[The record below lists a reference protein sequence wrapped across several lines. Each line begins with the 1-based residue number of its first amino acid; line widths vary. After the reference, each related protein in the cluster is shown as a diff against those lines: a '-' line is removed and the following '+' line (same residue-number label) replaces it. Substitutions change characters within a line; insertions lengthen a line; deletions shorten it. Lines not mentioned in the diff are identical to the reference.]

1 LGLAGSAGLATTGA
15 LAWLAAKTWTTKL
28 LRALSTATLLLA
40 GIVQASDE
48 PDADLLRSGKRSRLS
63 EKGRRRAL
71 AAVGLAVGATAVA
84 GGKAAAEG
92 VATGTKML
100 GWALAGT
107 VGLAASVGGYL
118 VLAPHDKAPPSV
130 TSTGV
135 APAPRGG
142 AEAPQ
147 TPPTAES
154 AVPAA
159 PRVAP
164 SSAGL
169 RPTPPG
175 DLQAEL
181 TALDAA
187 SNAVARGD
195 APGALALLDAYVRD
209 FPRGSLG
216 AEATV
221 LRAEALE
228 RAGRHAEAV
237 QLARAFVKRSPKSPL
252 ADRMRR
258 IAE

>member
-1 LGLAGSAGLATTGA
+1 MNDPD
-15 LAWLAAKTWTTKL
+15 
-28 LRALSTATLLLA
+28 RLSNKD
-40 GIVQASDE
+40 GDE
-48 PDADLLRSGKRSRLS
+48 PGADLLRSAKRYRLS
-63 EKGRRRAL
+63 EKGRQRAL

-92 VATGTKML
+92 VAAGTKML
-100 GWALAGT
+100 GWALAGA
-107 VGLAASVGGYL
+107 VGVAASVGGYL
-118 VLAPHDKAPPSV
+118 ALAPGDKAPPPSV
-130 TSTGV
+130 TSAGV
-135 APAPRGG
+135 IAPPRARVEPPAPPPAVETAGP
-142 AEAPQ
+142 AEP
-147 TPPTAES
+147 S
-154 AVPAA
+154 ASASAA
-159 PRVAP
+159 PRVAASP
-164 SSAGL
+164 AGS
-169 RPTPPG
+169 RVAPPA

-195 APGALALLDAYVRD
+195 APRALALLDTYGRD

-221 LRAEALE
+221 LRAEALD

-237 QLARAFVKRSPKSPL
+237 QIARSFVKRSPKSPL